1 MQYSMDPMTPMQSP
15 ALETH
20 EPPAGVVNLYKP
32 VGRSSAQ
39 FVYKLRPVF
48 GIRKIGHAGT
58 LDPFADGVLLACV
71 GKATRLVEQ
80 LMGLPKRYRTTLR
93 LGVTNATFDTDHPF
107 ETVANAHP
115 PNPDEISAYLQSQ
128 IGTIEQLPPQ
138 FSAIK
143 IGGVA
148 SYKLARS
155 GKAAELKPRPVRI
168 DDARLLHY
176 EWPRA
181 TIEILCGR
189 GTYIRSIAR
198 DLGRALACG
207 ACCETLTRL
216 AVGPFRLENAA
227 RFDPQTAPST
237 PRLHSIPE
245 VLSLIGG
252 SADSAS
258 PPTP

>member
-1 MQYSMDPMTPMQSP
+1 MDQSGVMENS
-15 ALETH
+15 LKTQ

-39 FVYKLRPVF
+39 YVYRLRRVF

-71 GKATRLVEQ
+71 GKATKLVER

-107 ETVANAHP
+107 KPHPVARKP
-115 PNPDEISAYLQSQ
+115 ESDEIREFLDSLLGVINQ
-128 IGTIEQLPPQ
+128 TPPA

-143 IGGVA
+143 LGGVP
-148 SYKLARS
+148 SYKLARK
-155 GKAAELKPRPVRI
+155 GRPAELTPRPVRI
-168 DDARLLHY
+168 DEARLVAY
-176 EWPRA
+176 DWPTA
-181 TIEILCGR
+181 TIEVLCGR

-198 DLGRALACG
+198 DLGEALACG

-216 AVGPFRLENAA
+216 SVGPFEINSAARLE
-227 RFDPQTAPST
+227 APET
-237 PRLHSIPE
+237 NVAGTLLSIPE
-245 VLSLIGG
+245 VLELI
-252 SADSAS
+252 S
-258 PPTP
+258 PFEQT